1 MTFVQG
7 TPADRQLLKKK
18 ASKDDVP
25 YDENEIGT
33 VLEQALSV
41 MPKDINDYDVST
53 SGTRRSD
60 GKPMTFR

>member
-1 MTFVQG
+1 
-7 TPADRQLLKKK
+7 LLKKK

-53 SGTRRSD
+53 SGTCQGD
-60 GKPMTFR
+60 GKKHDLSLT